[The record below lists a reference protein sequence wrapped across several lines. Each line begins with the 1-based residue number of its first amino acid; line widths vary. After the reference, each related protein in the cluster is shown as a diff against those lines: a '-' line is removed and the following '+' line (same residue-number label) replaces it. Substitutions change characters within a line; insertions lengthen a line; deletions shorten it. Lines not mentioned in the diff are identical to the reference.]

1 MNWGDV
7 IEVLLLILAVGVL
20 VFINGFFVAAELHWS
35 RSASRKW
42 NLWRTRGFA
51 GRGWREP

>member
-20 VFINGFFVAAELHWS
+20 VFLNGFF
-35 RSASRKW
+35 
-42 NLWRTRGFA
+42 FA
-51 GRGWREP
+51 L